1 MMWVRA
7 SSTGSHLEGVVLRE
21 VVNDFQRLVVQL
33 QVWETHT
40 HATISPVSTNQCHNQ
55 KNKTTTKNPP
65 KGIPLSSRRM
75 LYVYAMTT
83 PLFETMPMISTTPL
97 SSSSSWKKKH
107 HIHFF
112 FFLFFF
118 YYLGWIRLC
127 MLKKTKKRV
136 NVKMWILVK
145 GLIKFSLIWSKSYNA
160 IILWTDYW
168 KQVTF

>member
-33 QVWETHT
+33 QVWETHNT
-40 HATISPVSTNQCHNQ
+40 HTPQSAQINV
-55 KNKTTTKNPP
+55 KIKTTTTTTNPP

-75 LYVYAMTT
+75 LYVYAMMT

-112 FFLFFF
+112 SFSFLLFK
-118 YYLGWIRLC
+118 LNLIVHV
-127 MLKKTKKRV
+127 KNKSV
-136 NVKMWILVK
+136 NGKMWILVK